1 MRKRTHDIY
10 TIRLPAS
17 TIQKQGRLSDIM
29 IQKLLAIIGTQVAV
43 SHSSSP
49 SPSPSPST
57 IPYQNH
63 YYNNNEYLE
72 SLLEVI
78 AN

>member
-1 MRKRTHDIY
+1 
-10 TIRLPAS
+10 
-17 TIQKQGRLSDIM
+17 M
-29 IQKLLAIIGTQVAV
+29 IQKLLAIIGRQVAV
-43 SHSSSP
+43 SHSS
-49 SPSPSPST
+49 SPSPST

>member
-1 MRKRTHDIY
+1 
-10 TIRLPAS
+10 
-17 TIQKQGRLSDIM
+17 M
-29 IQKLLAIIGTQVAV
+29 IQKLLAIIGRQVAV
-43 SHSSSP
+43 SHSSS

>member
-10 TIRLPAS
+10 TVRLSAS
-17 TIQKQGRLSDIM
+17 IQNQSRLSDIM
-29 IQKLLAIIGTQVAV
+29 IQKLLAIIGRQVAV
-43 SHSSSP
+43 SHSSSL
-49 SPSPSPST
+49 PSPST

-72 SLLEVI
+72 GLLEVI